1 MMKPLLT
8 VIFLIFYTHTILS
21 NNQQVNDTIK
31 AEENYMR
38 AAELIYSGDFSEAV
52 QLLKI
57 SSGLWEK
64 LYTAESYEYGVAEN
78 ALGVAYNNLGSFDS
92 AIEHF
97 LNVEKVYKSEPNMEF
112 AIAILYNN
120 IGNVY
125 FNKLNYN
132 TAAEYY
138 ENAINLLENQKL
150 SDRTYIADIYYSLA
164 NANHKLKKYSE
175 AVRII
180 NEQYANAD
188 INTKILLISLQS
200 TIYEDIKN
208 YDKSYESHKK

>member
-8 VIFLIFYTHTILS
+8 VIFLMFYAHTILS

-64 LYTAESYEYGVAEN
+64 LFTKESYEFGIAEN
-78 ALGVAYNNLGSFDS
+78 ALGVAYNNLGSFDN
-92 AIEHF
+92 ALEHF
-97 LNVEKVYKSEPNMEF
+97 LKAEKAYKSEPNMDIF
-112 AIAILYNN
+112 IARLYNN

-125 FNKLNYN
+125 FNKLNYK
-132 TAAEYY
+132 TAADYY

-164 NANHKLKKYSE
+164 NANHKLKKYKYAIS
-175 AVRII
+175 II
-180 NEQYANAD
+180 D
-188 INTKILLISLQS
+188 
-200 TIYEDIKN
+200 
-208 YDKSYESHKK
+208 

>member
-8 VIFLIFYTHTILS
+8 VIFLMLYTHTILS

-64 LYTAESYEYGVAEN
+64 LFTKESYEFGIAEN
-78 ALGVAYNNLGSFDS
+78 ALGVAYNNLGSFDN
-92 AIEHF
+92 ALEHF
-97 LNVEKVYKSEPNMEF
+97 LKAEKAYKSEPNMDIF
-112 AIAILYNN
+112 IARLYNN

-125 FNKLNYN
+125 FNKLNYK
-132 TAAEYY
+132 TAADYY
-138 ENAINLLENQKL
+138 TNAIDILEKNKL
-150 SDRTYIADIYYSLA
+150 SYSSDR
-164 NANHKLKKYSE
+164 
-175 AVRII
+175 
-180 NEQYANAD
+180 
-188 INTKILLISLQS
+188 
-200 TIYEDIKN
+200 
-208 YDKSYESHKK
+208 KSVV